1 MGGCRSRGV
10 AAHKKRG
17 PQARAASGCSLPVGG
32 PRCDQHGPWQMGA
45 SEAKNTFVQSAETA
59 VARRLSQMPSHPLVT
74 RLTRSPEDQP
84 AAPAARYSLAHADG
98 PESSSVFGRTPAPK
112 VPAMLGGRCQSAGST
127 ILQCT
132 FDSSFMWTHFS
143 QHQEEGV
150 DSDGRGSA
158 HGRNSA
164 WPFRMKHFSTR

>member
-1 MGGCRSRGV
+1 MGWRRTKNGDPRRELHLGARSLSAGHDATNTGRG
-10 AAHKKRG
+10 RWG
-17 PQARAASGCSLPVGG
+17 LP
-32 PRCDQHGPWQMGA
+32 
-45 SEAKNTFVQSAETA
+45 
-59 VARRLSQMPSHPLVT
+59 RRRTPSCKVRKQQWLADSRMPSHPLVT

-132 FDSSFMWTHFS
+132 LDSSFMWTHFS